1 MAVRDAADPDA
12 SSQPESAPG
21 AEPAT
26 GSGTVTAA
34 GTGTGPVAAVLL
46 PTRRPTGRPAPLPL
60 RSRLSRAA
68 QWRRQAQLEP
78 IGTTLRRVARHPAV
92 VGSAS
97 AATVLAA
104 RAGVEVLRS
113 VMTRDRRPQDSGRL
127 IVGRRVRVEYVE
139 MWSRPR

>member
-12 SSQPESAPG
+12 SSQPESASA
-21 AEPAT
+21 AEPA
-26 GSGTVTAA
+26 AE
-34 GTGTGPVAAVLL
+34 TGPVGAVLL
-46 PTRRPTGRPAPLPL
+46 PTRRPADRPAAPPL
-60 RSRLSRAA
+60 RSPWSRAA

-104 RAGVEVLRS
+104 RAGVEVLRG
-113 VMTRDRRPQDSGRL
+113 VMAKDRRPQDPGRL
-127 IVGRRVRVEYVE
+127 VVGRRVRIEYVE